1 MTSAIMLRELGVA
14 GAIQLFLLYG
24 YLLYQMYVIV
34 KESSN
39 VFGRHDGHRCDGTP
53 CMPDSDQRKRCDK
66 CNSEY
71 RCHSSFHK
79 LGRFRTSHDHGRVWY
94 VYRNQKAADE
104 KSVSEAFE

>member
-1 MTSAIMLRELGVA
+1 MWQEQSCYFFCM
-14 GAIQLFLLYG
+14 G

-39 VFGRHDGHRCDGTP
+39 VFGSMMVIGVMVHLVCQIVINV
-53 CMPDSDQRKRCDK
+53 SVADK

-71 RCHSSFHK
+71 RCYSSFHK